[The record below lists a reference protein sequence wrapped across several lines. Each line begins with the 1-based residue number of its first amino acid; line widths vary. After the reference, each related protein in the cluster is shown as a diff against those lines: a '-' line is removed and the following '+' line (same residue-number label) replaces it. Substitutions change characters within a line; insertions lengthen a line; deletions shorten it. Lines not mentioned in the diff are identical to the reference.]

1 MKNSRQP
8 LRKMTIRHSILLI
21 IMASLWAAACG
32 RSDGNPVPRPVAYPR
47 IERYT
52 AQYDTINAGKVA
64 LPVNAFATT
73 DIRQKDRQNTWIN
86 VGYPR
91 YRATLRY
98 TLSRLKGEELSR
110 AIENRLTRMSLNAG
124 GNMTEIIELQSLD
137 GIKSTIL
144 VTPGAVVTPVQIL
157 STDSTGIMLS
167 GVLEINSTTATPEEI
182 SPVVAAV
189 KDDLLYT
196 AKHISRQ

>member
-1 MKNSRQP
+1 
-8 LRKMTIRHSILLI
+8 MTIRHSILLI

-32 RSDGNPVPRPVAYPR
+32 RSEGNPVPRPVAYPR
-47 IERYT
+47 VERYM
-52 AQYDTINAGKVA
+52 AQYDTINTGGVA

-98 TLSRLKGEELSR
+98 TLSRLSGEELSR

-167 GVLEINSTTATPEEI
+167 GVLEINSATATPEEI

-189 KDDLLYT
+189 KDDLLYA